1 MKRVFTVLLC
11 SAQVPHNINYREK
24 KSKLKKDKKAE
35 SGASEESSAVKS
47 RIARFRYFE
56 DISGYSGVRKLY
68 FFFTFFRQS
77 LELHITALAFSRT
90 VFN

>member
-47 RIARFRYFE
+47 RITRFRYFE

-68 FFFTFFRQS
+68 FFLNIF
-77 LELHITALAFSRT
+77 
-90 VFN
+90 